1 MTKWLRQYGMTP
13 GRAAIMAVLALALV
27 AVWGPQL
34 FSSGDSEPVIA
45 VATPPK
51 PKPAAAVARP
61 AVSLLTAK
69 PLTAKPLTAST
80 ATAPKPQK
88 KRALPKFTASE
99 AGAYDPFAAPAWSPA
114 AVSLAAGSGVGGSTA
129 DAEDRFKAI
138 RSRGVAMIL
147 VSPDGKAAQLGDRT
161 VRIGDQ
167 IDGFEVIDIT
177 PTGVVFMPAG
187 TRPAEGVDGA

>member
-1 MTKWLRQYGMTP
+1 
-13 GRAAIMAVLALALV
+13 
-27 AVWGPQL
+27 VWGPQL
-34 FSSGDSEPVIA
+34 FSSDDSVPAIA
-45 VATPPK
+45 VVTPPK
-51 PKPAAAVARP
+51 PTPAKAVARP
-61 AVSLLTAK
+61 AVSLPTAK
-69 PLTAKPLTAST
+69 PLTPST
-80 ATAPKPQK
+80 ATPRKSQK

-114 AVSLAAGSGVGGSTA
+114 AVSLVASSGVGGSNA

-147 VSPDGKAAQLGDRT
+147 VSPEGKAAQLGDRT

-187 TRPAEGVDGA
+187 SRPAEGVDGA

>member
-34 FSSGDSEPVIA
+34 FSSGNSEPVIA

-51 PKPAAAVARP
+51 PKPATAVARP
-61 AVSLLTAK
+61 AVSL
-69 PLTAKPLTAST
+69 PTAKPLTAST
-80 ATAPKPQK
+80 ATAPKPPK
-88 KRALPKFTASE
+88 ERALPKFTASE

-114 AVSLAAGSGVGGSTA
+114 AVSLAAGSGVGVSTA

-187 TRPAEGVDGA
+187 SRPVEGVDGA

>member
-34 FSSGDSEPVIA
+34 FSSDDSVPAIA
-45 VATPPK
+45 VVTPPK
-51 PKPAAAVARP
+51 PTPAKAVARP
-61 AVSLLTAK
+61 AVSLPTAK
-69 PLTAKPLTAST
+69 PLTPST
-80 ATAPKPQK
+80 ATAPKSQK

-114 AVSLAAGSGVGGSTA
+114 AVSLVASSGVGGSNA

-177 PTGVVFMPAG
+177 PSGVVFMPAG
-187 TRPAEGVDGA
+187 SRPAEGVDGA

>member
-1 MTKWLRQYGMTP
+1 MTP
-13 GRAAIMAVLALALV
+13 GRAAIMAVLALVLV
-27 AVWGPQL
+27 AVWGPQF
-34 FSSGDSEPVIA
+34 FSSDDSVPAIA
-45 VATPPK
+45 VVTPPK
-51 PKPAAAVARP
+51 PTPAKTVAP
-61 AVSLLTAK
+61 PIKAIPIAK
-69 PLTAKPLTAST
+69 SHAAST
-80 ATAPKPQK
+80 TTAPKPLK

-114 AVSLAAGSGVGGSTA
+114 AVSLVAGSGVGISNA

-187 TRPAEGVDGA
+187 SRPAEGVDGA

>member
-1 MTKWLRQYGMTP
+1 MTQWLRQYGMTP

-34 FSSGDSEPVIA
+34 VSSGDGPPAISV
-45 VATPPK
+45 VTPT
-51 PKPAAAVARP
+51 KPAPATTVARP
-61 AVSLLTAK
+61 ALSLPTTK
-69 PLTAKPLTAST
+69 PQTAST
-80 ATAPKPQK
+80 ATAPKPAK
-88 KRALPKFTASE
+88 KRAIPKFTASE

-114 AVSLAAGSGVGGSTA
+114 AVSLLAGSEAGGSNA
-129 DAEDRFKAI
+129 DAEDRFEAI

-161 VRIGDQ
+161 VRVGDQ

-187 TRPAEGVDGA
+187 ARPAEGVDGA